1 MKQGSLQPSAPFSLN
16 SVDQFINLHAGSL
29 LLLSLDLL
37 LGHLALQLVEE
48 DGKEAKGA
56 HVSRAN
62 SGGGLSG
69 FGNGLNDVAWP
80 EDLEE
85 EPPQNDEA
93 NENGD

>member
-16 SVDQFINLHAGSL
+16 NVDQFINLHAGSL

-48 DGKEAKGA
+48 DGKEAKDA
-56 HVSRAN
+56 HVSRVN
-62 SGGGLSG
+62 PDDGVSGIT
-69 FGNGLNDVAWP
+69 NGADDVAWH
-80 EDLEE
+80 EVLEE
-85 EPPQNDEA
+85 VPPQNDEA